1 MWIVRLALRRPYTI
15 AVFCLLIA
23 FGGLFSLKG
32 MLVDIFPTI
41 DIPVVGVIWNYPG
54 LSAQDIERRVTTYS
68 ERGITTNVNGVSKI
82 ESTSVPGTGVIKVHF
97 QPGTN
102 IGTAIAQIGASVQTG
117 LRIMPPGIQ
126 PPMVVQS
133 NASSVPVAQ
142 ITVKSD
148 SVPEE
153 RLYDYGLNQIRLKL
167 FTIPGLTS
175 PAPYGG
181 KVRQI
186 NVEVKPEMLVA
197 KGLSPYDIVNALQVQ
212 NIILPGG
219 SARIGTFEYN
229 MSLNSSP
236 EVIDE
241 LTRIPIRTVNS
252 QVVTIGDVA
261 TVSDSFADQT
271 NIVRID
277 GKRSTYLNILK
288 KADASTLDVV
298 NATKAAVPQIQ
309 ESAPPGVS
317 LKVDFDQSG
326 FVTSAI
332 NHVLVEAVI
341 ASVLVS
347 LMLLLFLG
355 SWNNVIVVCTSIP
368 LAILAAIIGLRLTGN
383 TINIMTL
390 GGLSL
395 AIGMLV
401 DDATVA
407 VENIHRNRTL
417 GLPLTKAILVGA
429 QQIALPAIMATLS
442 ICIVFFPVV
451 LISGPARFLFT
462 PMALSVVLAMMASYV
477 LSRTLVPLLCRML
490 LAKHDVNHEVEAFPR
505 FNRLFARLEATY
517 SRTLETFLQH
527 RKFVLLSAFAGLL
540 VSLCTLFVIGQDF
553 FPNSDTGLMKLHVRT
568 AGGSRIENTEKTI
581 SQIEDRIR
589 GVVPKGEIETIN
601 SVIGVPPFFNLA
613 YVPTDNVNAGDA
625 EIFIAMKKG
634 HGPTE
639 EYRQKIREM
648 IANEFPSV
656 VAKFQAADIITQ
668 VLNFGLS
675 APIDV
680 QIEGRD
686 LVKSYEIGQELMRK
700 MRAVP
705 GLADVAMKQVFDAPA
720 LRMNVDRIKAAQMG
734 VSQRDVANSMLIALS
749 GSSTVAP
756 SFYLNPSNNVMYPIS
771 VKVPIQSLTNV
782 DDLMGVTVAPA
793 SATSY
798 QTPVSAASALPSP
811 LQTPQSQTQRMGN
824 LVSLQTLTEMNSI
837 SHVNVQRVIN
847 ITANVEGRDL
857 GTVSRALQKEIDSLK
872 SLPPGFKITV
882 QGQGVV
888 MDESFKS
895 LGLGLIISIALVYL
909 LMVVLFQSWVDPF
922 IVITAVPGA
931 LCGILWTMFLTGTT
945 INVYSFMGSIMA
957 VGIAASNA
965 ILLVSYA
972 NEVRVEKGLNALDAA
987 LEAGRTRLR
996 PILMT
1001 AIAMILGML
1010 PAALG
1015 LGEGGEQNA
1024 PLGRAVIGGLTLATF
1039 VTLLVVPLVY
1049 SLLRTAMPSQH
1060 TLDERLKREE
1070 EEGDQNS
1077 HTSETVPV

>member
-1 MWIVRLALRRPYTI
+1 MKMWIVRLALRRPYTI

-68 ERGITTNVNGVSKI
+68 ERAITTNVNGVSKI

-407 VENIHRNRTL
+407 VENIHRNRT
-417 GLPLTKAILVGA
+417 
-429 QQIALPAIMATLS
+429 
-442 ICIVFFPVV
+442 
-451 LISGPARFLFT
+451 
-462 PMALSVVLAMMASYV
+462 
-477 LSRTLVPLLCRML
+477 
-490 LAKHDVNHEVEAFPR
+490 
-505 FNRLFARLEATY
+505 
-517 SRTLETFLQH
+517 
-527 RKFVLLSAFAGLL
+527 
-540 VSLCTLFVIGQDF
+540 
-553 FPNSDTGLMKLHVRT
+553 
-568 AGGSRIENTEKTI
+568 
-581 SQIEDRIR
+581 
-589 GVVPKGEIETIN
+589 
-601 SVIGVPPFFNLA
+601 
-613 YVPTDNVNAGDA
+613 
-625 EIFIAMKKG
+625 
-634 HGPTE
+634 
-639 EYRQKIREM
+639 
-648 IANEFPSV
+648 
-656 VAKFQAADIITQ
+656 
-668 VLNFGLS
+668 
-675 APIDV
+675 
-680 QIEGRD
+680 
-686 LVKSYEIGQELMRK
+686 
-700 MRAVP
+700 
-705 GLADVAMKQVFDAPA
+705 
-720 LRMNVDRIKAAQMG
+720 
-734 VSQRDVANSMLIALS
+734 
-749 GSSTVAP
+749 
-756 SFYLNPSNNVMYPIS
+756 
-771 VKVPIQSLTNV
+771 
-782 DDLMGVTVAPA
+782 
-793 SATSY
+793 
-798 QTPVSAASALPSP
+798 
-811 LQTPQSQTQRMGN
+811 
-824 LVSLQTLTEMNSI
+824 
-837 SHVNVQRVIN
+837 
-847 ITANVEGRDL
+847 
-857 GTVSRALQKEIDSLK
+857 
-872 SLPPGFKITV
+872 
-882 QGQGVV
+882 
-888 MDESFKS
+888 
-895 LGLGLIISIALVYL
+895 
-909 LMVVLFQSWVDPF
+909 
-922 IVITAVPGA
+922 
-931 LCGILWTMFLTGTT
+931 
-945 INVYSFMGSIMA
+945 
-957 VGIAASNA
+957 
-965 ILLVSYA
+965 
-972 NEVRVEKGLNALDAA
+972 
-987 LEAGRTRLR
+987 
-996 PILMT
+996 
-1001 AIAMILGML
+1001 
-1010 PAALG
+1010 
-1015 LGEGGEQNA
+1015 
-1024 PLGRAVIGGLTLATF
+1024 
-1039 VTLLVVPLVY
+1039 
-1049 SLLRTAMPSQH
+1049 
-1060 TLDERLKREE
+1060 
-1070 EEGDQNS
+1070 
-1077 HTSETVPV
+1077 